1 MNKEK
6 LRKLF
11 EQSTNKHADARKIGI
26 SYETMMKILDG
37 RDLKVSTLEKI
48 AKYYDVPIGYFFDEA
63 DADGWSAQ
71 HLQIEN
77 LKGQIKGM
85 QETLDRLGFSMK
97 GLIVDDN

>member
-1 MNKEK
+1 MNIDK

-11 EQSTNKHADARKIGI
+11 EQSGNRHDTAKKIGV
-26 SYETMMKILDG
+26 SYETMMKILSG

-48 AKYYDVPIGYFFDEA
+48 ARYYDVPVGYFFDEA
-63 DADGWSAQ
+63 DADGWSTQ